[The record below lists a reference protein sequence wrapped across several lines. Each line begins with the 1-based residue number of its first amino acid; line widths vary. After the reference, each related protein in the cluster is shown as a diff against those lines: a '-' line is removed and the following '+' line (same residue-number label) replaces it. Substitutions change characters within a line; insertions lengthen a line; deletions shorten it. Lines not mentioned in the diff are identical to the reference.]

1 MHPPTGVQVV
11 AGRLPPGLPGGGGG
25 EYEEGS
31 RRMGGGEE
39 RGRRG
44 GGEEEKRGTITL
56 ESGWIGATSMALYV
70 LSSWRIL
77 AKAIT

>member
-1 MHPPTGVQVV
+1 
-11 AGRLPPGLPGGGGG
+11 
-25 EYEEGS
+25 
-31 RRMGGGEE
+31 MGGGEE